1 MIALVIVVPNEGG
14 DLCFKV
20 TGQEVVL
27 QQDAVLEGLM
37 PTLDLALGLRMIRC
51 ATCVRHA
58 FVFQIYRQ
66 FTGDVARTIV
76 HCPAVDTK
84 YQREG
89 DSRRGR

>member
-1 MIALVIVVPNEGG
+1 MTATCVDVGGCQVVQALVIALVIVVPNEGG

-37 PTLDLALGLRMIRC
+37 PTLDLALGLWMIRC

-58 FVFQIYRQ
+58 FVFQIYR
-66 FTGDVARTIV
+66 
-76 HCPAVDTK
+76 
-84 YQREG
+84 
-89 DSRRGR
+89 